1 MTRCT
6 PILIMCV
13 ALITACSSPRKA
25 CRKADRYIARA
36 VWLCPDV
43 LGRDSVTV
51 ITPPDSATF
60 QAERP
65 KADVDSLLA
74 VCRTLNAALMA
85 ARKDFP
91 VTTREQAPH
100 NQPTVA
106 HAVAQLQ
113 RAACDWKPFTE
124 HFGRISI
131 EVRNQGGTPLLIL
144 TDPGEVR
151 KVPCPPTVNKTVITG
166 VAEWYRTFFWFVV
179 GGAVL
184 LFAFL
189 LFLAATHHAGP

>member
-106 HAVAQLQ
+106 HAVAKLQ
-113 RAACDWKPFTE
+113 QVACDWQPFTE
-124 HFGRISI
+124 RFGRIT
-131 EVRNQGGTPLLIL
+131 VQVKNLGGTPLLVV
-144 TDPGEVR
+144 TDPGEAR
-151 KVPCPPTVNKTVITG
+151 KVPCPPTVNKTVVTG
-166 VAEWYRTFFWFVV
+166 VAEWYRTFFWLVIACLLSMLGV
-179 GGAVL
+179 WCVL
-184 LFAFL
+184 VYVQ
-189 LFLAATHHAGP
+189 HR